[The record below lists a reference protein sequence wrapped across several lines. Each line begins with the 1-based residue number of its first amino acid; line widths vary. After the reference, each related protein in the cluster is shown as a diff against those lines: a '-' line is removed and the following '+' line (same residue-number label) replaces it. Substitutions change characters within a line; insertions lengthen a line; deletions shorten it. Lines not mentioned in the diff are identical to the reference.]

1 MQANSANCAKLSP
14 KQRTKQGTSLVELLV
29 VCLVMTIISAG
40 IVGLLTANAAVSRR
54 VSNKVDSVDE
64 ARLMLARLGKDM
76 RMGRTIGE
84 VYGIAQGTYAKQ
96 FPAASDPMWSSQGM
110 PLGWTG
116 AWPAQL
122 SSSCMIIQIPVFDSY
137 DTTAGG
143 WPLALPSG
151 YGNPATTTAI
161 DDVETHVYKIV
172 ADPDVVNH
180 PNEYLMEL
188 WKFPGR
194 DVNGVVG
201 PIVGPQIVLKSL
213 VGPTMN
219 GATGLDNLCIFQ
231 VIDKTQPN
239 SAPFDPGSNAVTSA
253 ALANY
258 TGLVVNLDLNNHDA
272 NAKNIAGNSRL
283 AFKTEVFMRNNILAT
298 TTSP

>member
-1 MQANSANCAKLSP
+1 MQSHSAPRANLIP
-14 KQRTKQGTSLVELLV
+14 KHRTERGTSLIELMV
-29 VCLVMTIISAG
+29 VCLIMTIISAG
-40 IVGLLTANAAVSRR
+40 IVGLLTANATVSRN
-54 VSNKVDSVDE
+54 VTNKVDSVDE
-64 ARLMLARLGKDM
+64 ARLMLSRLGKDM

-96 FPAASDPMWSSQGM
+96 FPAASDPMWSAQGA
-110 PLGWTG
+110 PAGWTG

-122 SSSCMIIQIPVFDSY
+122 STSLMIIQIPVFDSY
-137 DTTAGG
+137 DASAGG
-143 WPLALPSG
+143 WPLALPPG
-151 YGNPATTTAI
+151 YGNPPTTTAI
-161 DDVETHVYKIV
+161 DDVETHIYKMV
-172 ADPDVVNH
+172 ADPDTVNH
-180 PNEYLMEL
+180 PNEYIMEL

-201 PIVGPQIVLKSL
+201 PISGPQIVLKNI
-213 VGPTMN
+213 VGPTVN

-231 VIDKTQPN
+231 VIDKTLPN

-258 TGLVVNLDLNNHDA
+258 TGLVVNLDLNNHAA

>member
-1 MQANSANCAKLSP
+1 MQVLSKSDP
-14 KQRTKQGTSLVELLV
+14 NLSQRRRSKSGTSLVELLV
-29 VCLVMTIISAG
+29 VCLIMTIISAG
-40 IVGLLTANAAVSRR
+40 IVSLLVANATVSRN

-64 ARLMLARLGKDM
+64 ARLMLSRLGKDM

-96 FPAASDPMWSSQGM
+96 FPAASDPMWSAQGM
-110 PLGWTG
+110 PAGWTG
-116 AWPAQL
+116 AWPAEL
-122 SSSCMIIQIPVFDSY
+122 SSTCMIIQIPVFDST
-137 DTTAGG
+137 DPSNGG
-143 WPLALPSG
+143 WPLALPPG
-151 YGNPATTTAI
+151 YGNPPTTTAI
-161 DDVETHVYKIV
+161 DDVETHIYKMV
-172 ADPDVVNH
+172 ADPDIANH
-180 PNEYLMEL
+180 PNEYVMEL

-194 DVNGVVG
+194 DINGVVG
-201 PIVGPQIVLKSL
+201 PISGPQIVLKNI
-213 VGPTMN
+213 VGPTVN
-219 GATGLDNLCIFQ
+219 GASGLDGLCIFQ

-258 TGLVVNLDLNNHDA
+258 TGLVVNLDLNNHAA
-272 NAKNIAGNSRL
+272 NAKNVPGNSRL